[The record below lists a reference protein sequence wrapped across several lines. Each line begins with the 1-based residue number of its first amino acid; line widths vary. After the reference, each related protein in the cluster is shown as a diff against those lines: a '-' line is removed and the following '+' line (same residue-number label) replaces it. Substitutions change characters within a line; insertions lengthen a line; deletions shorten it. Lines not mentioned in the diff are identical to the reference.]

1 MTCIVALIHENKV
14 LLGGDAAASDDKS
27 GLIFQRTDPKVFKVG
42 QFGIG
47 FVDSFRMGQI
57 LQYNWTPPVYKPTAG
72 YRNLDK
78 FIRTKFVES
87 IKEAFQEQGY
97 GKFGTNAPEDG
108 DEGGIFLIA
117 VQGAGRIFTMD
128 SDFHIG
134 EADVQYMA
142 EGAGQELALGS
153 LFSTGL
159 IKTPRKRV
167 RMALD
172 AAAKFNMSVRPPF
185 TIIEV

>member
-1 MTCIVALIHENKV
+1 MTAVVALIHENKV

-27 GLIFQRTDPKVFKVG
+27 GLIFSRVDPKVFKVG
-42 QFGIG
+42 QFGIA

-57 LQYNWTPPVYKPTAG
+57 LQYSWTPPIYKPTTG
-72 YRNLDK
+72 FKNLDK
-78 FIRTKFVES
+78 FMRTKFIES
-87 IKEAFQEQGY
+87 VKESFKEHGY
-97 GKFGTNAPEDG
+97 GNQAPGTEDG
-108 DEGGIFLIA
+108 DEGGVFLIA
-117 VQGAGRIFTMD
+117 VQGAGRIFVMD
-128 SDFHIG
+128 TDFHIG

-142 EGAGQELALGS
+142 EGAGQELSLGS
-153 LFSTGL
+153 LYSTTS

-167 RMALD
+167 RMALE

>member
-1 MTCIVALIHENKV
+1 MTCIVALINENKV
-14 LLGGDAAASDDKS
+14 FLGGDAAASDDKS

-57 LQYNWTPPVYKPTAG
+57 LQYSWTPPIYKPTAG

-78 FIRTKFVES
+78 FLRTRFVES
-87 IKEAFQEQGY
+87 IKEAFKEHGY
-97 GKFGTNAPEDG
+97 GNQNPGTEDG
-108 DEGGIFLIA
+108 DEGGIFIIT

-153 LFSTGL
+153 LYSTAQ

-167 RMALD
+167 RMALE
-172 AAAKFNMSVRPPF
+172 AATKFNMSVRPPF

>member
-1 MTCIVALIHENKV
+1 MTCIVALINENKV
-14 LLGGDAAASDDKS
+14 LLGGDSAASDDKS

-42 QFGIG
+42 QYGIA

-57 LQYNWTPPVYKPTAG
+57 LQYNWTPPVYKPTSG

-87 IKEAFQEQGY
+87 VKDAFKEYGY
-97 GKFGTNAPEDG
+97 GNFSSGNEDG
-108 DEGGIFLIA
+108 DQGGIFIIA

-128 SDFHIG
+128 TDFHIS
-134 EADVQYMA
+134 EADVMYMA

-153 LFSTGL
+153 LFSTSL

-167 RMALD
+167 RLALE
-172 AAAKFNMSVRPPF
+172 AAAKFNMTVRPPF

>member
-1 MTCIVALIHENKV
+1 MTCIVALINENKV
-14 LLGGDAAASDDKS
+14 FLGGDAAASDDKS

-57 LQYNWTPPVYKPTAG
+57 LQYSWTPPIYKPTAG

-78 FIRTKFVES
+78 FLRTRFVES
-87 IKEAFQEQGY
+87 VKEAFKENGY
-97 GKFGTNAPEDG
+97 GNQNPGTEDG
-108 DEGGIFLIA
+108 DEGGIFIIT

-153 LFSTGL
+153 LYSTAQ

-167 RMALD
+167 RMALE
-172 AAAKFNMSVRPPF
+172 AATKFNMSVRPPF

>member
-1 MTCIVALIHENKV
+1 MTCIVALINENKV
-14 LLGGDAAASDDKS
+14 FLGGDAAASDDKS

-57 LQYNWTPPVYKPTAG
+57 LQYSWTPPIYKPTSG

-78 FIRTKFVES
+78 FLRTRFVES
-87 IKEAFQEQGY
+87 VKEAFKENGY
-97 GKFGTNAPEDG
+97 GNQNPGTEDG
-108 DEGGIFLIA
+108 DEGGIFIIT

-153 LFSTGL
+153 LYSTAQ

-167 RMALD
+167 RMALE
-172 AAAKFNMSVRPPF
+172 AATKFNMSVRPPF

>member
-1 MTCIVALIHENKV
+1 MTCIVALIHDNKV

-27 GLIFQRTDPKVFKVG
+27 GLIFSRVDPKVFRVG

-57 LQYNWTPPVYKPTAG
+57 LQYNWIPPIYKPTAG
-72 YRNLDK
+72 FKNLDK
-78 FIRTKFVES
+78 FMRTKFIES
-87 IKEAFQEQGY
+87 IKESFKEHGY
-97 GKFGTNAPEDG
+97 GNQTAGSTEDG
-108 DEGGIFLIA
+108 DEGGVFLIA
-117 VQGAGRIFTMD
+117 VQNAGRIFTMD

-142 EGAGQELALGS
+142 EGAGQDLALGS
-153 LFSTGL
+153 LFSTSS

-167 RMALD
+167 RMALES
-172 AAAKFNMSVRPPF
+172 AAKFNMTVRPPF